1 VVFRVTGDI
10 VVVWVLL
17 FRRSMYFGTGDQPME
32 QESFELDKESSPRL
46 SGVNMWNNINKE
58 FLLADSDEENS
69 GMSVT

>member
-1 VVFRVTGDI
+1 
-10 VVVWVLL
+10 
-17 FRRSMYFGTGDQPME
+17 MYFGTGDQPME